1 MPDPSE
7 YLSKATDIAMKMTA
21 VLLAGVALFEA
32 LNSLNPKP
40 AADDQLQLNWDSEA
54 SGGAQ

>member
-1 MPDPSE
+1 MADPAE

-21 VLLAGVALFEA
+21 VLLAGVALYEA

-40 AADDQLQLNWDSEA
+40 ATDDQLQLNWDSEA
-54 SGGAQ
+54 ADGTQ